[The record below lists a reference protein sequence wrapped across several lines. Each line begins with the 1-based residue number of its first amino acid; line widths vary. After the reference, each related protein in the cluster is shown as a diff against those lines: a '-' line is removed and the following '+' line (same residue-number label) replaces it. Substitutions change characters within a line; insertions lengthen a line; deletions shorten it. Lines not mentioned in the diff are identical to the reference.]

1 MKEYGENIE
10 KFFIFASNVMWN
22 EFQQHGQEFREFCK
36 VIGDECFGTFFMP
49 EDRDEFCKK
58 TGSAIIQLYF
68 PGIIRY
74 ADVNGKKISAD
85 FIENVINL
93 RKVSVK
99 KAVVIAM
106 AEADFNDFD
115 HQDNKFTFVILDRKR
130 ITGDY
135 PGDRVPYTVINSLIE
150 AVAILKGQ
158 QQVA

>member
-10 KFFIFASNVMWN
+10 KFFIFANNVMWN
-22 EFQQHGQEFREFCK
+22 AFKEHGGEFREFCK

-49 EDRDEFCKK
+49 EDRDQFCKT

-74 ADVNGKKISAD
+74 ADVNGKRISAS
-85 FIENVINL
+85 FIEEAINL
-93 RKVSVK
+93 RKVQVK
-99 KAVVIAM
+99 KALVIAM
-106 AEADFNDFD
+106 AEDDFKDFD
-115 HQDNKFTFVILDRKR
+115 YHDDKFTFVILDRNR
-130 ITGDY
+130 VTGDY
-135 PGDRVPYTVINSLIE
+135 PGTHVPYTVINSLIE